1 MATSKSASDKKSDK
15 KSDADV
21 DEYEVDAT
29 AETVESRAVES
40 EPSPSTPHHNFFT
53 RLYTG
58 TGAFEVIGRRKLWFT
73 VSAVII
79 AIAVTSIVIRG
90 FTLGIDFEGG
100 TKVSFNRGNAT
111 VKQVDRNFGPSERFT
126 ADFSD
131 LDNSTMNLVL
141 GESGDPASP
150 WFLDQWPA
158 WYHGA
163 TYPMPFSTETVRL
176 ATTHILTLRPN

>member
-21 DEYEVDAT
+21 DEHEVDAT

-111 VKQVDRNFGPSERFT
+111 VKQVEDVFRKAVGHDAEQVVIVGNGGSATVQNRAESLT
-126 ADFSD
+126 NEQSA
-131 LDNSTMNLVL
+131 NLKEAL
-141 GESGDPASP
+141 
-150 WFLDQWPA
+150 
-158 WYHGA
+158 
-163 TYPMPFSTETVRL
+163 
-176 ATTHILTLRPN
+176 